1 MRESSWFVFASG
13 AGLTLTLRRFLV
25 HSLGRY
31 YGLDSWSV
39 TVGDPAMRE
48 SYVSIKREG
57 DLLSGKP
64 AQFLP
69 RPMWT
74 MV

>member
-1 MRESSWFVFASG
+1 
-13 AGLTLTLRRFLV
+13 V
-25 HSLGRY
+25 HALGRY

-39 TVGDPAMRE
+39 TTGDPAMRE

-57 DLLSGKP
+57 DLLAGKP

>member
-1 MRESSWFVFASG
+1 MAP
-13 AGLTLTLRRFLV
+13 RRFLV
-25 HSLGRY
+25 HALGRY
-31 YGLDSWSV
+31 YDLDSWSV

-48 SYVSIKREG
+48 AYVRIKNER
-57 DLLSGKP
+57 DLVAGKP
-64 AQFLP
+64 PQFLP

>member
-1 MRESSWFVFASG
+1 MVWG
-13 AGLTLTLRRFLV
+13 LRRFLV
-25 HSLGRY
+25 HALGRY
-31 YGLDSWSV
+31 YDLDSWSV
-39 TVGDPAMRE
+39 TVGDPAVRE
-48 SYVSIKREG
+48 SYVRIRHEA
-57 DLLSGKP
+57 DVLVGKP

>member
-1 MRESSWFVFASG
+1 LAP
-13 AGLTLTLRRFLV
+13 RRFLV
-25 HSLGRY
+25 HALGRY
-31 YGLDSWSV
+31 YDLDSWSV

-48 SYVSIKREG
+48 AYVRIKNEK
-57 DLLSGKP
+57 DLVAGKP
-64 AQFLP
+64 PQFLP